1 MATPSN
7 EVVSPSLAAAFRL
20 PRETPGY
27 QRWARALAG
36 NAKAVVGAC
45 ILLLVVVGAA
55 GAPLL
60 RPPTPIPRCS
70 PNRLIEPLSVGSG
83 GVYHLLGTDQ
93 LGRDLWSRIL
103 YGARVSLLV
112 GLAAVALAGTIGVAL
127 GLLAGYHGGHLDDVV
142 MRLADMQLALPFILI
157 ATFVAAI
164 LGPGLQNTVLVLGAN
179 SWVAYARVV
188 RVGALSIRE
197 REYVQAA
204 KALGAGS
211 GRILRWH
218 VLPNVVSPV
227 LVIATF
233 AVAQMILGEAALTFL
248 GLGTPPSIPSWGG
261 MLSEARNYM
270 TIAWWTAAFPG
281 LAITLAVI
289 GINLFG
295 DWLRDYLDPRQR
307 EMP

>member
-7 EVVSPSLAAAFRL
+7 EVVSPSLVAPFRL
-20 PRETPGY
+20 SRETPGY
-27 QRWARALAG
+27 QRWVRAMAG
-36 NAKAVVGAC
+36 NAKAVVGAW
-45 ILLLVVVGAA
+45 ILLLVVVAA
-55 GAPLL
+55 VGAPLL
-60 RPPTPIPRCS
+60 APTD
-70 PNRLIEPLSVGSG
+70 PNTQVLADRLLEPLSVGSD

-112 GLAAVALAGTIGVAL
+112 GLTAVALAGTIGVLL
-127 GLLAGYHGGHLDDVV
+127 GLLAGYHGGHVDDVV

-157 ATFVAAI
+157 ATFIAAI

-188 RVGALSIRE
+188 RVGTLSLRE
-197 REYVQAA
+197 REFVQAA

-281 LAITLAVI
+281 LAITVAVI

>member
-45 ILLLVVVGAA
+45 ILLLVVVAA
-55 GAPLL
+55 IGAPLL
-60 RPPTPIPRCS
+60 APAD
-70 PNRLIEPLSVGSG
+70 PNTQVLADRLIEPLSVGSG

-127 GLLAGYHGGHLDDVV
+127 GLVAGYHGGHLDDVV

>member
-1 MATPSN
+1 
-7 EVVSPSLAAAFRL
+7 VVPVAPPKGR
-20 PRETPGY
+20 R
-27 QRWARALAG
+27 RWWHALLG
-36 NAKAVVGAC
+36 NAKAVVGGSV
-45 ILLLVVVGAA
+45 LLLVIVAA
-55 GAPLL
+55 LGAPLFA
-60 RPPTPIPRCS
+60 PVD
-70 PNRLIEPLSVGSG
+70 PNTQVLSDRLMEPLRVGRG
-83 GVYHLLGTDQ
+83 DVFHLLGTDQ

-112 GLAAVALAGTIGVAL
+112 GLTAVALAGTIGVLL
-127 GLLAGYHGGHLDDVV
+127 GLLAGYHGGHVDDVV

-157 ATFVAAI
+157 ATFIAAI

-188 RVGALSIRE
+188 RVGTLSLRE
-197 REYVQAA
+197 REFVQAA

-281 LAITLAVI
+281 LAITVAVI

>member
-1 MATPSN
+1 
-7 EVVSPSLAAAFRL
+7 VLAD
-20 PRETPGY
+20 
-27 QRWARALAG
+27 
-36 NAKAVVGAC
+36 
-45 ILLLVVVGAA
+45 
-55 GAPLL
+55 
-60 RPPTPIPRCS
+60 
-70 PNRLIEPLSVGSG
+70 RLIEPLSVGSG

-127 GLLAGYHGGHLDDVV
+127 GLVAGYHGGHLDDVV

>member
-7 EVVSPSLAAAFRL
+7 EVVSPSLAGAFRL
-20 PRETPGY
+20 SSETPGY
-27 QRWARALAG
+27 QRWVRALAG
-36 NAKAVVGAC
+36 NAKAVVGAW
-45 ILLLVVVGAA
+45 ILLLVVVAA
-55 GAPLL
+55 VGAPLL
-60 RPPTPIPRCS
+60 APAD
-70 PNRLIEPLSVGSG
+70 PNTQVLADRLLEPLSVGSG

-93 LGRDLWSRIL
+93 LVRDLWSRIL

-112 GLAAVALAGTIGVAL
+112 GLAAVALAGTIGVVL
-127 GLLAGYHGGHLDDVV
+127 GLLAGYHGGYLDDVV

-281 LAITLAVI
+281 LAIPLAVI

>member
-7 EVVSPSLAAAFRL
+7 EVVSPSLAGAFRL
-20 PRETPGY
+20 SSETPGY
-27 QRWARALAG
+27 QRWVRALAG
-36 NAKAVVGAC
+36 NAKAVVGAG
-45 ILLLVVVGAA
+45 ILFLVVVAA
-55 GAPLL
+55 VGAPLL
-60 RPPTPIPRCS
+60 APAD
-70 PNRLIEPLSVGSG
+70 PNTQVLTDRLLEPLSVGSS

-93 LGRDLWSRIL
+93 LGRDLWSRIV

-127 GLLAGYHGGHLDDVV
+127 GLLAGYHGGHADDVI

-197 REYVQAA
+197 REFVQAA

-211 GRILRWH
+211 GRILCWH

-261 MLSEARNYM
+261 MLTEARNYM

-281 LAITLAVI
+281 LAITVTVI

>member
-1 MATPSN
+1 M
-7 EVVSPSLAAAFRL
+7 AAAFRL
-20 PRETPGY
+20 PREAPGY
-27 QRWARALAG
+27 LRWVRAMAG

-45 ILLLVVVGAA
+45 ILLLVVVGAV

-60 RPPTPIPRCS
+60 APTD
-70 PNRLIEPLSVGSG
+70 PNTQVLADRLLEPLSVGSD

-112 GLAAVALAGTIGVAL
+112 GLTAVALAGTIGVSL
-127 GLLAGYHGGHLDDVV
+127 GLLAGYHGGYVDDVV

-164 LGPGLQNTVLVLGAN
+164 LGPGLQNTVLVLGTI

-188 RVGALSIRE
+188 RVGTLSLRE
-197 REYVQAA
+197 REFVQAA

-227 LVIATF
+227 LVIASF

-281 LAITLAVI
+281 LAITVAVI

-295 DWLRDYLDPRQR
+295 DWLRDYLDPRLKNLV
-307 EMP
+307 

>member
-7 EVVSPSLAAAFRL
+7 EVVSPSLAGAFRL
-20 PRETPGY
+20 SRETPGY
-27 QRWARALAG
+27 QRWVRALAG

-45 ILLLVVVGAA
+45 ILFLVVVGAV

-60 RPPTPIPRCS
+60 APAD
-70 PNRLIEPLSVGSG
+70 PNTQVLADRLLEPLSVGSG

-93 LGRDLWSRIL
+93 LGRDLWSRIV
-103 YGARVSLLV
+103 YGARVSLLI
-112 GLAAVALAGTIGVAL
+112 GLAAVALAGTIGVVL
-127 GLLAGYHGGHLDDVV
+127 GLLAGYHGGHIDDVV

-281 LAITLAVI
+281 LAITVTVI

>member
-7 EVVSPSLAAAFRL
+7 EVVSPSMAAAFRL

-45 ILLLVVVGAA
+45 ILLLVVVGAV

-60 RPPTPIPRCS
+60 APAD
-70 PNRLIEPLSVGSG
+70 PNTQVLADRLIEPLSVGSG

-127 GLLAGYHGGHLDDVV
+127 GLLAGYHGGYLDDVV